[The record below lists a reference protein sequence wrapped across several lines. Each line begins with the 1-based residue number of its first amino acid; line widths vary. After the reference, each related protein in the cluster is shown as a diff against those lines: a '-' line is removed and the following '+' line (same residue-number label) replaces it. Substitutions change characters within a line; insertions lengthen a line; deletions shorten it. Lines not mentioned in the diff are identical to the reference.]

1 MPDAIAVYALTPGGL
16 ELARRLAPGL
26 DAGVFAPARLAGEGE
41 RGFESLAAC
50 LAETFGRYSGHVFV
64 AAAGL
69 VVRLIAPRLRG
80 KDRDPAVLVLDQ
92 EGRFCVSLLS
102 GHLGGA
108 NALARRVA
116 GLSGGQAVVTTA
128 TDSAGLPSLDL
139 LAVERGLAIGDL
151 SAVKRANALLLEGV
165 VLDVEDP
172 DQRLG
177 DLDPAH
183 FRRVSSGGRV
193 RVDWR
198 AAGKGGVLVLHPR
211 VLWAG
216 MGCRKGA
223 PAAEI
228 RELLESVFAGEGLAL
243 ASLAGIA
250 SVADKAGEP
259 GLLEA
264 ARELGVELRFF
275 SREDLSRVAVPT
287 PSALVRKHMG
297 LEGVCEAAAMLAA
310 DGPLVVPKRKTRRA
324 TLAVALGC

>member
-1 MPDAIAVYALTPGGL
+1 MPESIAVYALTPGGL

-26 DAGVFAPARLAGEGE
+26 DAEVFAPARLTGPGE

-50 LAETFGRYSGHVFV
+50 LAETFGRFSAHVFV

-116 GLSGGQAVVTTA
+116 GLTGGQAVVTTA

-139 LAVERGLAIGDL
+139 LAVERGLAIGNL
-151 SAVKRANALLLEGV
+151 SAVKRANALLLEGG

-172 DQRLG
+172 GRRLG

-183 FRRVSSGGRV
+183 FRRVDSGGRV

-198 AAGKGGVLVLHPR
+198 AAAGDEILVLHPR

-216 MGCRKGA
+216 MGCRRGT

-228 RELLESVFAGEGLAL
+228 RELLTRVFAEEGLAP

-250 SVADKAGEP
+250 SVADKADEP

-264 ARELGVELRFF
+264 ARELGVEARFF
-275 SREDLSRVAVPT
+275 SREELSRVAVPT

-310 DGPLVVPKRKTRRA
+310 DGPLVVPKRKTTRA
-324 TLAVALGC
+324 TLAVALAD